1 MNKSKWVPSVAFLCG
16 VLASISAGYL
26 SFSLEVSRAKESFL
40 FNIEQVEV
48 ALTERLRTY
57 ELMLRGAAGFYET
70 AAMVDRETWRAYTE
84 KLRQDGLITEVQ
96 GIGFAAYLKPD
107 DLNTFTQRV
116 RDEGFL
122 DFSVHPQT
130 PREIYSAILYLEPFD
145 ERNQRAFGFD
155 MYTEPTR
162 RDAMHRATLTRKAA
176 LSGRVEL
183 LQEMGNKK
191 QAGTLMYVPVFEP
204 KAVEMQADPY
214 HALLG
219 WAYSPFRMTD
229 LINGI
234 IQNWERDDG
243 ASVNLSIYDSR
254 MLDEKALLYR
264 SSRALKSEP
273 YYLHASVPF
282 SFGGRDWLL
291 DFNHRDE
298 LSAIHVQRP
307 LLFFF
312 MGLLISGV
320 LAAYIRA
327 LQMTRNRA
335 TRAAEQL
342 THELRIKQNRMVEL
356 EERWRYALQ
365 ATRGGVWDWRADDN
379 RVYFS
384 EEWYR
389 IFGFEPEHDEHRHS
403 TWLDNIHPDD
413 RDGLMERL
421 ERFMASS
428 QPGDDTFENE
438 YRMLGVNGDAIWIL
452 DRGFVVERDETGKPA
467 RIIGTVEDITA
478 EHDRMHKLQ
487 SAAETDRLTGLPN
500 RAFLYKYLRK
510 SIPLQAKK
518 TSLLA
523 VMFVDLDRFKQVND
537 NHGHDIGD
545 QLLVEVASRFKD
557 VLRAGDVLCRW
568 GGDEFIAVLETNS
581 LDSVTDV
588 AERLIQAA
596 SLPVYLHELELLIG
610 ASIGVI
616 IYHGK
621 AESTA
626 EELIRSADKL
636 MYDVKLNQRGHYKLA
651 HIDEA
656 EARL

>member
-1 MNKSKWVPSVAFLCG
+1 LNKSKWVPSVAFLCG
-16 VLASISAGYL
+16 VLASSAAAYL
-26 SFSLEVSRAKESFL
+26 SFSLEVSRAKESFQ

-57 ELMLRGAAGFYET
+57 ELMLRAAAGLYET
-70 AAMVDRETWRAYTE
+70 TTTVDRATWRTYTE
-84 KLRQDGLITEVQ
+84 KLRQDDLITEVQ
-96 GIGFAAYLKPD
+96 GIGFAAHLKPG

-130 PREIYSAILYLEPFD
+130 PREIYTAILYLEPFD
-145 ERNQRAFGFD
+145 ERNQRAFGYD
-155 MYTEPTR
+155 MYSEPTR
-162 RDAMHRATLTRKAA
+162 RDAMHRAAITGKAA

-191 QAGTLMYVPVFEP
+191 QAGTLMYVPVFDPQAIEI
-204 KAVEMQADPY
+204 QADPY
-214 HALLG
+214 QALLG

-243 ASVNLSIYDSR
+243 ASVNLSIYDGR
-254 MLDEKALLYR
+254 AIDEQALIYR
-264 SSRALKSEP
+264 SSRSLKSDP
-273 YYLHASVPF
+273 DYLHASVPF

-298 LSAIHVQRP
+298 LSALHVQRP
-307 LLFFF
+307 LLFLL
-312 MGLLISGV
+312 MGLLVSGV

-327 LQMTRNRA
+327 LQLTRDRA

-365 ATRGGVWDWRADDN
+365 ATRGGVWDWRADN
-379 RVYFS
+379 GQVYFS
-384 EEWYR
+384 EEWYK
-389 IFGFEPEHDEHRHS
+389 IFGFTPEQKEHRHS

-421 ERFMASS
+421 ERFMANSE
-428 QPGDDTFENE
+428 PGDDTFENE
-438 YRMLGVNGDAIWIL
+438 YRMLGANGNEIWIL
-452 DRGFVVERDETGKPA
+452 DRGFVVERDEAGKPA

-478 EHDRMHKLQ
+478 EHDRLHQLQ

-500 RAFLYKYLRK
+500 RTYLHKYLRK
-510 SIPLQAKK
+510 AIQLQAKK
-518 TSLLA
+518 TGMLV
-523 VMFVDLDRFKQVND
+523 VMFIDLDRFKQVND
-537 NHGHDIGD
+537 NYGHDIGD

-557 VLRAGDVLCRW
+557 VLRTGDVLCRW
-568 GGDEFIAVLETNS
+568 GGDEFLVVLETYS

-596 SLPVYLHELELLIG
+596 SLPVYLHEHELLIG
-610 ASIGVI
+610 ASIGI
-616 IYHGK
+616 TIYHGT
-621 AESTA
+621 AATTA
-626 EELIRSADKL
+626 EELIRQADKL
-636 MYDVKLNQRGHYKLA
+636 MYEVKLNKRGHYQLA
-651 HIDEA
+651 HIDEV
-656 EARL
+656 RQ